1 MSNKPDESD
10 QPEEPKKLAKSEQ
23 PEEPKKPKRP
33 KGYEFGKTLSHRSKE
48 KRGGLEKEWEPQ
60 GEPGTLEGELRR
72 YITSMEVRNYA
83 KGSIDGARYRIRP
96 FIEWAN
102 ERDLS
107 KPEEITLSLLESF
120 QRHLHRH
127 RKSSN
132 GKPLTANT
140 QRGYIS
146 VLKLYFAWMTKQ
158 KTITANPASEL
169 ELPRPEKHLQQEAL
183 SHNQVRQLLNL
194 PDLADPLGLR
204 DRVILETFYSTG
216 IRRSEL
222 TTLEIT
228 DLNYER
234 QTLRIRQG
242 KGKKDR
248 TVPLGKN
255 TLVWLT
261 RYLEEA
267 RPKLSLHESRSLFLS
282 VYGDPFNPDTL
293 SQMVSRW
300 IRKVEIGRPGSCHL
314 LRHTCATHMLENG
327 ADIRYIQQLLGHE
340 KLDTTALYT
349 QGSIIKLKQVHAR
362 THPSELPKDHKNTS
376 DDQNDPVS

>member
-1 MSNKPDESD
+1 MSRK
-10 QPEEPKKLAKSEQ
+10 
-23 PEEPKKPKRP
+23 
-33 KGYEFGKTLSHRSKE
+33 KGYEVADGMRGRAPK
-48 KRGGLEKEWEPQ
+48 KRGGLEKEWQPQ
-60 GEPGTLEGELRR
+60 GEAGTLEGELQR
-72 YITSMEVRNYA
+72 YLASLEVRNYS
-83 KGSIDGARYRIRP
+83 KGSLDGARYRIRP

-107 KPEEITLSLLESF
+107 KPEDITLSLLESY

-132 GKPLTANT
+132 GNPLTANT

-169 ELPRPEKHLQQEAL
+169 ELPRPEKFLQQEAL

-194 PDLADPLGLR
+194 PDLSDPLGLR

-222 TTLEIT
+222 ATLEVT

-248 TVPLGKN
+248 IVPLGEN

-267 RPKLSLHESRSLFLS
+267 RPKLALHESRSLFLS

-300 IRKVEIGRPGSCHL
+300 IRKIEIGRSGSCHL

-340 KLDTTALYT
+340 KLDTTALYA
-349 QGSIIKLKQVHAR
+349 QVSIVKLKQVHAR
-362 THPSELPKDHKNTS
+362 THPSELPKADKNTS
-376 DDQNDPVS
+376 DDANDPVS